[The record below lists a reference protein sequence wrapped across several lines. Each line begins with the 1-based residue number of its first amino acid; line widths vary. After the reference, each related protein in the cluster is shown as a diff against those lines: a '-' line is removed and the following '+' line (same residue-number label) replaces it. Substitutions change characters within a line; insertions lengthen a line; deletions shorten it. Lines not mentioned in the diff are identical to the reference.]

1 MTFNVGRGGGGRGGR
16 EGGTAVLQLVQFI
29 PWETLAEQSH
39 LLIACMWISHL
50 VDSFKVCS

>member
-16 EGGTAVLQLVQFI
+16 EEGTAVLQLVQFI